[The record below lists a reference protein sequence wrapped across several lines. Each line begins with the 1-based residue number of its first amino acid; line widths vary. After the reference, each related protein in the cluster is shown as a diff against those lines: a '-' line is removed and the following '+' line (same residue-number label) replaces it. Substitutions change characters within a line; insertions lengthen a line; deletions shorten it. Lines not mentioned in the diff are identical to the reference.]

1 MLGFTRHERL
11 DVKKPGPPAAPPP
24 SHLSPNET
32 PKLNDTSTAKQQQQ
46 STTDVNKEVL
56 PAHFHGK

>member
-24 SHLSPNET
+24 SFESPHEQQKTVET
-32 PKLNDTSTAKQQQQ
+32 K
-46 STTDVNKEVL
+46 DVNKETV
-56 PAHFHGK
+56 PAHIKGKQSTRTKLCT